1 MQSRRGKGL
10 QWVRQAAVAGL
21 ALALGAAG
29 CAEGGP
35 SSQVVADA
43 SGVSDGGG
51 DGAADIGSAVGN
63 KEKPDYAK
71 VFATDKVHELAIELT
86 AAAAAAQEADLTELL
101 GAIGTGTAIG
111 GGPAGGPGG
120 GEMPPE
126 LATACA
132 GKAVGETCS
141 LSIGGASQAGKCTA
155 GQGGATVCLPDG
167 MGGPGGG
174 GPGGPGGGGPGGA
187 GGLSLTTRDPMYV
200 SASIRADGQLWEH
213 VGMRYKGNSS
223 LMSSWQQGIRKLPF
237 RLDFNKYSAEFP
249 ATKGQRYFGFG
260 ELTFASNWSD
270 ASYSRELLAGE
281 MFRDRGVPAARA
293 AFYRVT
299 LDKGDGKGPIYMGL
313 YTAVEDPSDVMMA
326 QVYGDDSGNLY
337 KPDGTAA
344 AWTKFDAAAFEKKN
358 NIKAADFSDIQAAVA
373 ALHAD
378 RTDAAKWRAGLEKTL
393 NVEAYLKHLA
403 VNSAIVNWDSYGQ
416 MAHNY
421 YLYAVPSDGKRL
433 NWIPWDFNLSMQPST
448 TTGAGKAAGMGTGL
462 SLSLSEVSSSW
473 PLIRFLLDDPTYRA
487 SYRQYLALAVQSGF
501 ESATFAKRVQQLH
514 DMIAVHVTGAK
525 GEQAPYTTLSSASE
539 FDAAVQVL
547 ADHAKA
553 RAVAVAAELAK
564 P

>member
-1 MQSRRGKGL
+1 MLSFRGKGSR
-10 QWVRQAAVAGL
+10 WVRQSAVAL
-21 ALALGAAG
+21 LVLSLGAVG
-29 CAEGGP
+29 CAEEEPG
-35 SSQVVADA
+35 SQVPTDA
-43 SGVSDGGG
+43 SGVLDGGG
-51 DGAADIGSAVGN
+51 DGAAALGTATDS

-101 GAIGTGTAIG
+101 GAIGTGTAVG
-111 GGPAGGPGG
+111 GGPIGGPGG
-120 GEMPPE
+120 GGMPPE
-126 LATACA
+126 VAAACA
-132 GKAVGETCS
+132 QKAIGDTCS
-141 LSIGGASQAGKCTA
+141 FSLGGANQIGKCTA
-155 GQGGATVCLPDG
+155 GQGGVTVCLPSG

-174 GPGGPGGGGPGGA
+174 AGGGPGGA
-187 GGLSLTTRDPMYV
+187 GGGGAGGLSLTARDPMYV
-200 SASIRADGQLWEH
+200 SASIRADGKLWEH

-223 LMSSWQQGIRKLPF
+223 LTASWQQGIRKLPF

-281 MFRDRGVPAARA
+281 VFRDRGVPAARA

-326 QVYGDDSGNLY
+326 QVYGDGSGNLY

-344 AWTKFDAAAFEKKN
+344 AWTKFDATAFEKKN
-358 NIKAADFSDIQAAVA
+358 NSKEPDFSDIQAALA

-378 RTDAAKWRAGLEKTL
+378 RSDAATWRAGLEKTL

-448 TTGAGKAAGMGTGL
+448 TTGAGKAAGIGTGL

-473 PLIRFLLDDPTYRA
+473 PLIRFLLDDAKYRA
-487 SYRQYLALAVQSGF
+487 SYRQHLAVAVLGAF
-501 ESATFAKRVQQLH
+501 ESAAFAKRVQQLH

-525 GEQAPYTTLSSASE
+525 GEQAPYSTLSSASE
-539 FDAAVQVL
+539 FDASVQVL
-547 ADHAKA
+547 VDHAKA